1 MKPCNDCPFLTEDDD
16 RKPILL
22 NRARR
27 REIATALRRGGSF
40 PCHKTIDYS
49 DSDDEGGGRVTS
61 KSKFCA
67 GALATMD
74 NDGMDESK
82 NGCMANQAVR
92 IYSRLGGCNP
102 DKVEGRDQVFASLAD
117 WIKNARSI

>member
-1 MKPCNDCPFLTEDDD
+1 MKPCNDCPFLSEHDG

-22 NRARR
+22 GKPRR
-27 REIATALRRGGSF
+27 KEIAKALRAGGSF

-49 DSDDEGGGRVTS
+49 DEDDEGGGRVTA

-102 DKVEGRDQVFASLAD
+102 DKVEGRDQVFSSLAD